1 MQACAY
7 PIHILLLIFSSLTKM
22 KCQKKYKKL
31 IKSSVTG
38 NCLLF
43 ALQKMSVTLQ
53 GLTTYANDFS
63 SLILQLPRNPRTQL
77 INVLE
82 VDDPKISIVFHMI
95 APLESVTPHLESP
108 LAEPMVLLRQLAK
121 EELDKAKELQF
132 SEGFLLKNL
141 EANCKFEK

>member
-1 MQACAY
+1 M
-7 PIHILLLIFSSLTKM
+7 LMIF
-22 KCQKKYKKL
+22 
-31 IKSSVTG
+31 
-38 NCLLF
+38 
-43 ALQKMSVTLQ
+43 LQ
-53 GLTTYANDFS
+53 
-63 SLILQLPRNPRTQL
+63 LILQLPRNPRTQL

-141 EANCKFEK
+141 EANCKFENQL